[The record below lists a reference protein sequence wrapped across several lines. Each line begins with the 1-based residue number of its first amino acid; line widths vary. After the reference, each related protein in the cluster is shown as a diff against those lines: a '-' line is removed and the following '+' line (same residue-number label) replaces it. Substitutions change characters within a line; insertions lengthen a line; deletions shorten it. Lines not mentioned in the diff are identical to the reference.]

1 MTLYARF
8 VGINKYQS
16 NQIPDLNGAVRDA
29 TALWALF
36 KDTFPTIDT
45 ELITDE
51 NATANSVKT
60 ALLETLMKASE
71 DDEVILSFAGHGTRD
86 HRIVTHD
93 TQISQIESTSISMAS
108 LADCFRLTRAKS
120 VICILD
126 CCFSGAAP
134 ARVLDP
140 IPGSRTIPF
149 EEAAIS
155 GKGKVLITASG
166 LKEPAYE
173 HPVHRHGLLTHAIIH
188 VLTGAEGEVTL
199 LSVMDQ
205 VLEKVRT
212 DIASLGR
219 SQTPESFNLVVGDLR
234 ISSLKKGPLFRSC
247 FPEKGGVQ
255 ISTDISDLSVF
266 GLPDLVLEAWKG
278 SFSAGLNDLQVKAI
292 NDYRILDGE
301 SLIVVAPTS
310 AGKTFVGELAAVKA
324 IIEGRKAVFLLPYK
338 ALVNEKYDSF
348 TNIYGSQLKMRVIRC
363 TGDYMDDT
371 SAFILGKY
379 DIAVLTYEMF
389 LSLAITN
396 TATLSRIGLV
406 VLDEAQFITDENR
419 GIVVELILTRLKT
432 AKNEG
437 ILPQLIALSATIG
450 DINKFDDWLGI
461 KSYITDVRPVPLEM
475 GVLDRS
481 GAYEYLDP
489 DGNQKTIQLLPPG
502 SILMRGQKPS
512 AQDVIIPLTR
522 HLIEDE
528 DKREKILIF
537 RNMKGSAEGCA
548 EYLARELM
556 LPAATESVDDLPI
569 HDRSS
574 TSARLMN
581 ALQGGVALHNANLSR
596 EERVLVERSFRDP
609 EGKIRVLAATTTV
622 AAGINTPA
630 STVII
635 VEHDFPWENRSFTI
649 ADVKNMAG
657 RAGRLGYREIG
668 RAILLA
674 DNAFE
679 RHQLFQKYV
688 LGTSEAICS
697 SLKRE
702 QIGTWLF
709 RLLSQVVNKIKA
721 EDLILLI
728 TNTYGGF
735 LATLQDADWQ
745 VRTKVYLEELL
756 PRMKNAGL
764 LEEEEGNIKLSLL
777 GKVCSESSLSLES
790 VIRFIHLLKQA
801 GSQASTPKHLMALI
815 QALPELDEQYM
826 PYFKRG
832 QRETIW
838 PGELASVLGMAIS
851 QTLQQGADDMIV
863 YCKRAKRSCVLLDW
877 IEGKSI
883 ESMETR
889 FTVNPFNSVGAGD
902 IRGVVDA
909 TRFHLRSAF
918 NIATVLMPGLYSD
931 PIEFEQVLQQLE
943 FGIPANL
950 LPLLE
955 LPIRLSRGEYLNL
968 GANNITTVDGFLIL
982 PQEKLVEMFG
992 EQRGRA
998 ISKVKPSMARA

>member
-36 KDTFPTIDT
+36 KDTFPTIDA
-45 ELITDE
+45 ELIIDE
-51 NATANSVKT
+51 NATVNSVKT
-60 ALLETLMKASE
+60 ALLETLMRATE
-71 DDEVILSFAGHGTRD
+71 EDEVILSFAGHGTRD

-93 TQISQIESTSISMAS
+93 TQISQIDATSISMAT

-173 HPVHRHGLLTHAIIH
+173 HPIHRHGLLTHAIIH
-188 VLTGAEGEVTL
+188 VLTSTQGEVTL

-219 SQTPESFNLVVGDLR
+219 RQTPESFNLVVGDLR
-234 ISSLKKGPLFRSC
+234 ISSLKPGPLYRSY
-247 FPEKGGVQ
+247 FPEKGGIQ
-255 ISTDISDLSVF
+255 ISSEISDLSAF
-266 GLPDLVLEAWKG
+266 GLPDSVLKAWKG
-278 SFSAGLNDLQVKAI
+278 NFSSGLNDLQVKAI

-310 AGKTFVGELAAVKA
+310 SGKTFVGELAAVKA

-348 TNIYGSQLKMRVIRC
+348 ISIYGSQLKMRVIRC

-379 DIAVLTYEMF
+379 DIALLTYEMF
-389 LSLAITN
+389 LSLAISN
-396 TATLSRIGLV
+396 TAALCRIGLV

-461 KSYITDVRPVPLEM
+461 KSYITNVRPVPLEM

-481 GAYEYLDP
+481 GAFDLLDS
-489 DGNQKTIQLLPPG
+489 DGNQKTIQLIPAG
-502 SILMRGQKPS
+502 NIYMRGQKPS

-522 HLIEDE
+522 QLIEDV

-548 EYLARELM
+548 EYLARDLM
-556 LPAATESVDDLPI
+556 LPAATESMDDLPI

-574 TSARLMN
+574 SSGRLRN
-581 ALQGGVALHNANLSR
+581 ALQGGVALHNSNLSR

-609 EGKIRVLAATTTV
+609 EGKIRVLVATTTV

-657 RAGRLGYREIG
+657 RAGRLGYREVG

-688 LGTSEAICS
+688 LGIPEAICS
-697 SLKRE
+697 SLKTD

-709 RLLSQVVNKIKA
+709 RLLSHVVKKIKA
-721 EDLILLI
+721 EELILLV

-735 LATLQDADWQ
+735 LATLHDADWQ
-745 VRTKVYLEELL
+745 VRTQSYLEQLL

-764 LEEEEGNIKLSLL
+764 LEEEDDNIKLSLL

-790 VIRFIHLLKQA
+790 IIRFIHLLKQT
-801 GSQASTPKHLMALI
+801 GFEASTPKHLMAFI
-815 QALPELDEQYM
+815 QALPELDEQYI
-826 PYFKRG
+826 PYFKKG
-832 QRETIW
+832 QREMIW
-838 PGELASVLGMAIS
+838 PNELASVLGRAVS
-851 QTLQQGADDMIV
+851 QSLQQGADDMIV

-889 FTVNPFNSVGAGD
+889 FSVNPFNSVGAGD
-902 IRGVVDA
+902 IRSVVDT
-909 TRFHLRSAF
+909 TRFHLRSVF
-918 NIATVLMPGLYSD
+918 NIATVLIPGLYQD
-931 PIEFEQVLQQLE
+931 PIDFEHILQQLE

-955 LPIRLSRGEYLNL
+955 MPIRLSRGEYLIL
-968 GANNITTVDGFLIL
+968 GANNITTADAFLNL
-982 PQEKLVEMFG
+982 PTSIMVELFG
-992 EQRGRA
+992 EQRANGIEVIKRS
-998 ISKVKPSMARA
+998 II